1 MYAQEWQRARAQ
13 LKMGRW
19 RGGREFSGGS
29 LVWHA
34 ADPGSAREEHRAER
48 TYICRE
54 TDYEVRPE
62 YLLQGCKRYN
72 CSCSLVSQVTPLSV
86 VCD

>member
-1 MYAQEWQRARAQ
+1 M
-13 LKMGRW
+13 
-19 RGGREFSGGS
+19 GGS
-29 LVWHA
+29 SGVDHLCGMQQTQVQ
-34 ADPGSAREEHRAER
+34 PEKSAGLRELAFVER
-48 TYICRE
+48 QTE
-54 TDYEVRPE
+54 MRPE